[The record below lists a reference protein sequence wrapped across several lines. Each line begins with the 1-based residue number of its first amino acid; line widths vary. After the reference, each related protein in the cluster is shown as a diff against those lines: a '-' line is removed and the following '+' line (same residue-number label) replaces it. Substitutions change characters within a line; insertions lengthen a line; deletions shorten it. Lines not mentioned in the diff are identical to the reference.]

1 MRAAE
6 EAERERIRVEKR
18 QAKERRREEAQAR
31 SRMAAAAAMA
41 GDGHQNGRGRQATYS
56 DGSIEREMERR
67 PNDVSA
73 GEENKHTCAYQLSC
87 KEEENYEAFC

>member
-1 MRAAE
+1 MVF
-6 EAERERIRVEKR
+6 IDLF
-18 QAKERRREEAQAR
+18 R

-41 GDGHQNGRGRQATYS
+41 NDGHQNGRGRQATYS

>member
-1 MRAAE
+1 MMNAF
-6 EAERERIRVEKR
+6 
-18 QAKERRREEAQAR
+18 R

-41 GDGHQNGRGRQATYS
+41 NDGHQNGRGRQATYS

-87 KEEENYEAFC
+87 KGEENYKAFCQN

>member
-1 MRAAE
+1 MVF
-6 EAERERIRVEKR
+6 INLF
-18 QAKERRREEAQAR
+18 R

-41 GDGHQNGRGRQATYS
+41 NDGHQNGRGRQATYS

-73 GEENKHTCAYQLSC
+73 G
-87 KEEENYEAFC
+87 KEKQTHLCISAELQGGRKLQSILLKPT